1 MPHWSAGR
9 LWGLMAGALLVLLA
23 GAAAMAIYTG
33 FYNIAADV
41 PHPQPIYWLY
51 ETVRDRSVA
60 ARARDIVVPT
70 DLDELE
76 PHFERRGPICG
87 DVQRLSSCAGHET
100 DGD

>member
-9 LWGLMAGALLVLLA
+9 FWGLTAGALLVLLA
-23 GAAAMAIYTG
+23 GAAVMAIYTG

-60 ARARDIVVPT
+60 ARARVSLFQRIWMI
-70 DLDELE
+70 E

-87 DVQRLSSCAGHET
+87 DVQRLSSCTGHGT
-100 DGD
+100 YGD